1 MPFAESSNW
10 PELLSSENEEVD
22 ETDQGDEDNQ
32 YNPPD
37 NNNQYNPPGPD
48 ILDPTGYWRW
58 NIEFQ
63 QWIPTQPALQ
73 PDDVEQGVDDGVDDD
88 DPFIATVQKM

>member
-1 MPFAESSNW
+1 MKLAREMRTTSTILQITTTSR
-10 PELLSSENEEVD
+10 
-22 ETDQGDEDNQ
+22 
-32 YNPPD
+32 
-37 NNNQYNPPGPD
+37 YNPPGPD

-88 DPFIATVQKM
+88 DPFIATVLMMMILSLQLCRKCNS

>member
-1 MPFAESSNW
+1 MNSYH
-10 PELLSSENEEVD
+10 LENEEVD
-22 ETDQGDEDNQ
+22 ETDQGDED
-32 YNPPD
+32 
-37 NNNQYNPPGPD
+37 NQYNPPGPD

-73 PDDVEQGVDDGVDDD
+73 PDDVEQGLDDGVHDD